1 MRMLCGALIV
11 LIASLGL
18 VGMRAAGYE
27 INLSASMPRGL
38 YRVTHDPLAVGQLVA
53 ICLPHPIAQFGRE
66 RGYLTAGACAE
77 SQQPV
82 LKRIAAMAG
91 DRIEVQPDAV
101 TINGTRVPNSAVSEQ
116 DSHGRVL
123 PHVPWGTYTLKRGE
137 LWVMSTYVAN
147 SWDSR
152 YYGPVP
158 VSSVYATA
166 RPVIVVTAGVQE

>member
-1 MRMLCGALIV
+1 MLCGALIV

-18 VGMRAAGYE
+18 MGLRCTGYE

-38 YRVTHDPLAVGQLVA
+38 YRVTHDPLAVGHFVA
-53 ICLPHPIAQFGRE
+53 ICLPRPIAQFGRA
-66 RGYLTAGACAE
+66 RGYLTAGACADG
-77 SQQPV
+77 QQPV

-91 DRIEVQPDAV
+91 DQIEVQPEAV
-101 TINGTRVPNSAVSEQ
+101 TINNTRMPNSAVYDQ
-116 DSHGRVL
+116 DSHGRAL
-123 PHVPWGTYTLKRGE
+123 PHVPWGTYTLRSGE

-152 YYGPVP
+152 YYGPVS

-166 RPVIVVTAGVQE
+166 RPVIVFTTGVPE